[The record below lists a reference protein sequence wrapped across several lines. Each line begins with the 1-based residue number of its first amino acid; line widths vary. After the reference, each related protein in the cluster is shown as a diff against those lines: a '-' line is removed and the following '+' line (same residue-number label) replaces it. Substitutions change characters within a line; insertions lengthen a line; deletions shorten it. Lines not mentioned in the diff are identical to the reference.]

1 MQPSPAEQA
10 LFHSCMLIL
19 VLPDGA
25 ASHARYPHVRV
36 SEGHAADTSSLAN
49 AQGLPPV
56 RRGEEVVA
64 IVPAHALSW
73 HHVRLPRGVGLRSPR
88 LRTVLNSLLEERLL
102 DEPERLH
109 IALGGQASAEG
120 ETWVAVC
127 DRAWLREHVQ
137 ALEAAGRAPDRI
149 VPESA
154 PLDATAQTRAL
165 VQVLGETDQPRLRV
179 CRADGVIE
187 LPLSREAW
195 ALAVGSDPTDET
207 LDVQAEPAVAALAEQ
222 MMQRRIRLQPR
233 AARWAQAARSPW
245 NLAQGEFAQH
255 GGRGV
260 LRRLAVA
267 ARGLLQSPLWQ
278 PLRWGV
284 LALLLVQLA
293 GLNLWAWRERADW
306 RARQAAIDGVLTRH
320 FPGVRVV
327 VDAPAQ
333 MARELAQLRQA
344 TGASGREDLEPMLAA
359 LAASLEPG
367 AALTALDYQAGELR
381 VSGLATDDVALARLH
396 AALHERGYSASR
408 DEGRLRVKALSNST
422 STPAP

>member
-1 MQPSPAEQA
+1 
-10 LFHSCMLIL
+10 MLIL

-25 ASHARYPHVRV
+25 APHARYPHVLV
-36 SEGHAADTSSLAN
+36 TEGSAADAPALAS

-73 HHVRLPRGVGLRSPR
+73 HRVRLPRGVGPRSPR
-88 LRTVLNSLLEERLL
+88 LRTVLNSLLEDRLL

-109 IALGGQASAEG
+109 VALGGQASAEG

-127 DRAWLREHVQ
+127 DRTWLREHVQ

-149 VPESA
+149 VPEAA
-154 PLDATAQTRAL
+154 PLDETTGTRPT
-165 VQVLGETDQPRLRV
+165 VQVLGEADDPRLRV
-179 CRADGVIE
+179 CRSAGVIE
-187 LPLSREAW
+187 LPFSREAW
-195 ALAVGSDPTDET
+195 ALALGGDGGGGADDT
-207 LDVQAEPAVAALAEQ
+207 LAVQAEPAVAALAEQ
-222 MMQRRIRLQPR
+222 TLQRRVRLQPR
-233 AARWAQAARSPW
+233 DARWAQAAASPW

-255 GGRGV
+255 GGRGA
-260 LRRLAVA
+260 LRRMAVA
-267 ARGLLQSPLWQ
+267 AREFLQSPLWR

-284 LALLLVQLA
+284 VALLLVQIA

-306 RARQAAIDGVLTRH
+306 RARQAAIDGVLTRS

-344 TGASGREDLEPMLAA
+344 TGASSHEDLEPMLAA

-367 AALTALDYQAGELR
+367 AALTALDYQSGALR
-381 VSGLATDDVALARLH
+381 VSGPATDDAALARLE
-396 AALHERGYSASR
+396 APLRERGYRASR
-408 DEGRLRVKALSNST
+408 DEGRLRVQALSNPT
-422 STPAP
+422 STPTP